1 MQKITPMLWFN
12 GNAEEAIAFYK
23 KVFPG
28 TSSSNE
34 LRSGDG
40 LITAA
45 FNILGQDF
53 IALNGGPQFKF
64 SEAVSFVVS
73 ADTQEGIDNYWN
85 QLIADGGAEGQCGWC
100 KDKFGLSWQIVPP
113 VLTKLLTDK
122 DRVKAGNVMQAMLK
136 MKKIVIADL
145 EAAYQAA

>member
-1 MQKITPMLWFN
+1 MKKITPMLWFN

-28 TSSSNE
+28 TTSSNE
-34 LRSGDG
+34 LRTGDG

-45 FNILGQDF
+45 FNIFGQDF
-53 IALNGGPQFKF
+53 VALNGGPQFKF
-64 SEAVSFVVS
+64 NEAVSFVVS
-73 ADTQEGIDNYWN
+73 ADTQEEIDNYWN
-85 QLIADGGAEGQCGWC
+85 QLIADGGAESQCGWC
-100 KDKFGLSWQIVPP
+100 KDKFGLSWQVIPP
-113 VLTKLLTDK
+113 VLTRLLTDK
-122 DRVKAGNVMQAMLK
+122 DRAKAGSVMQAMLK

>member
-1 MQKITPMLWFN
+1 MQKITPMLWFD

-28 TSSSNE
+28 TVSTNE
-34 LRSGDG
+34 MRAGG
-40 LITAA
+40 NLITAA

-64 SEAVSFVVS
+64 NEAVSFVVN
-73 ADTQEGIDNYWN
+73 ADTQEEIDNYWN
-85 QLIADGGAEGQCGWC
+85 QLIADGGEESRCGWC
-100 KDKFGLSWQIVPP
+100 KDKFGLSWQVIPP
-113 VLTKLLTDK
+113 VLTRLLTDK
-122 DRVKAGNVMQAMLK
+122 NPAKAGSVMQAMMK
-136 MKKIVIADL
+136 MNKIIIADL